1 MFKGFM
7 SEFKKFAMRGNVI
20 DMAVG
25 IIIGAA
31 FGKIVDS
38 LVKDVLM
45 PPIGLLLGKVDFS
58 DLKFVL
64 TEGENPVSINYGL
77 FINALISFVIVAFA
91 VFVLIKAINKLQE
104 KMKDWG
110 NKVLL
115 TSVLTAQSVSS
126 MAVSPNQP
134 IQDKDNEIKQT
145 TLQTNDTI
153 NNIFQ
158 NKFDNERI

>member
-1 MFKGFM
+1 MFKNFV

-58 DLKFVL
+58 DLKIVL

-77 FINALISFVIVAFA
+77 FINALISFIIVAFA
-91 VFVLIKAINKLQE
+91 VFILIKAINKLQE
-104 KMKDWG
+104 KMTKEEKAEEAVAEPTTKACPYCCSEIAIKATRCP
-110 NKVLL
+110 NC
-115 TSVLTAQSVSS
+115 TSEL
-126 MAVSPNQP
+126 
-134 IQDKDNEIKQT
+134 K
-145 TLQTNDTI
+145 
-153 NNIFQ
+153 
-158 NKFDNERI
+158 